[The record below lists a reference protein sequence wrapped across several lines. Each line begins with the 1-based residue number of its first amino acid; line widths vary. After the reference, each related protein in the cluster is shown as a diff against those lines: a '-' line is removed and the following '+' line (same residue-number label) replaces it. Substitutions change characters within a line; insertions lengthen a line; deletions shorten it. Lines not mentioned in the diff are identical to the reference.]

1 MWRLLFLLFTCFF
14 VCVLAGCG
22 SSKRSGQGEEFPI
35 VENNKKTT
43 AKTEADKPAKE
54 KENSYDALQL
64 KYAKSLQTSP
74 DKIRNMTLYRFI
86 DKWMYTPYLWGG
98 TTEKGIDCSA
108 FMQRLLSDVYDLNI
122 PRTSIEQFFTK
133 HVEQFLATKHLSE
146 GDLVFFQT
154 MKGKPVSH
162 VGLYLHNNKFIN
174 ASSTKGVSIGD
185 LKDPY
190 WSSKYFAAGRVKVSS
205 LARK

>member
-1 MWRLLFLLFTCFF
+1 MWRPLLLLLTC
-14 VCVLAGCG
+14 CCIGVLAGCG
-22 SSKRSGQGEEFPI
+22 SSKKSGRAEEFPI
-35 VENNKKTT
+35 IENNRIAEVKPELIKPS
-43 AKTEADKPAKE
+43 TEPT
-54 KENSYDALQL
+54 YDVIQL
-64 KYAKSLQTSP
+64 KYAKTLHTTP
-74 DKIRNMTLYRFI
+74 DRIRNLILYRFI
-86 DKWMYTPYLWGG
+86 DKWMNTPYLWGG

-108 FMQRLLSDVYDLNI
+108 FMQRLLAEVYDLHI

-162 VGLYLHNNKFIN
+162 VGLYLHNNLFIN
-174 ASSTKGVSIGD
+174 ASSSKGVSIGD

-190 WSSKYFAAGRVKVSS
+190 WSTKYFAAGRVKVSS